1 MIITLIKSTQMFS
14 LTLPQRVKGQY
25 WLTDLDEKGR
35 LRQLASIEAI
45 DEKWFLKENK
55 MVKIFDT
62 EGNVLKNHILTPS
75 SFLYLKIENS
85 DERVILFAENID
97 YTRQT
102 LTRIVAKEP
111 AVFTIG
117 RDPNNNFCFNNR
129 FVSNEHARLMFDGEA
144 WSICDLAS
152 KNGTYVNGYRIETK
166 KLKPGDFIYIMGLKM
181 VVGSNYIALNNPDE
195 KLKIKSDS
203 IGIGRTQVA
212 RNSDENIPEQPEKQ
226 FFSRSPRFRKEIEHA
241 EVKIDPPPPLEKEET
256 VPLALMIGPSITMG
270 MTSVSTGLISLINGI
285 NGGNMASVIPTL
297 LMSVSMLLGT
307 VLWPLLTKR
316 HEKKQ
321 RIANE
326 NRRQEKYLEYL
337 SEIGEKFKRLSRE
350 QSDILNENL
359 TSQGECA
366 DRVMMEKSNLWE
378 RVLGQADFL
387 KLRLGIGTIEMDAE
401 VKYPEKK
408 FTMDDDILQ
417 NAMLT
422 LAEEPKVLHNVPI
435 SLSLT
440 ENAAVGFYGEKA
452 ATYNF
457 MKSVILQLV
466 ALHSYDELKI
476 MILLDKSDE
485 DEWAFTKY
493 IPHFW
498 SDDKRIRFFAS
509 DDDEVK
515 EISAFMEK
523 NILVRQDKYNRSYAD
538 FAPYYVLISAS
549 GKLSRKCETLSKL
562 LSSKGNI
569 GFSALF
575 IGEKFN
581 DFPKETKTVIHV
593 NGRNTKLYDKD
604 NTTGAQIVFDAEH
617 ADESIFG
624 RVSEKLANIELD
636 VNGQQYTMPSMITFL
651 EMFNVGKVEYL
662 NSLTRWR
669 ENNPT
674 KTLQTPVGVNSEGE
688 LFNLDLH
695 EKYHGPHG
703 LVAGMTGSGKS
714 EFIITY
720 ILSMAVN
727 YHPDEVSFIL
737 IDYKGGG
744 LAGAFENADR
754 CIKLPH
760 LAGTITNLDGASIK
774 RSLISIQSELRRR
787 QSIFN
792 DALRITNEGTMDIYK
807 YQQLYRD
814 KVVTEPLPHLFII
827 SDEFAE
833 LKTQQPDFMDQLIS
847 AARIGRSLGIHLI
860 LATQKPSGVVDDQIW
875 SNSKFRVCL
884 KVQERADSQDM
895 IKCPDAAELTQ
906 TGRFYLQVGYNELFA
921 LGQSA
926 WCGADYIPT
935 DVIEKTVDTSIQ
947 VGMGIFELN
956 KGYFDGNEKMT
967 AEECLNA
974 INRMFKVEAN
984 SQYEKG
990 ELKVSYKDNVQVIDK
1005 SVKIYDYKEF
1015 DAVSTESIDT
1025 DGGERPKT
1033 VFCDKEINTETEFL
1047 DGPANR
1053 RKISFQISK
1062 AAYQQNIEAY
1072 EVGKIVVMPKAGA
1085 QQSLTRGLSYS
1096 KPISVEITDV
1106 NYVGVMVT
1114 ITGYDCDAEQFLKD
1128 EPENQGINAKKTIS
1142 PVSNPKDED
1151 EKIQTIPSK
1160 DIPEGVSIKPAA
1172 NNNGITVTFGH
1183 TFKINDPIYSK
1194 QEWRNPAIDP
1204 SIELS
1209 ATISDFNVSVHNV
1222 GKLLLSKKAVGNVKL
1237 SYKTE
1242 FTANAKAEFRY
1253 SPANN
1258 GNGGLK
1264 IDFKDK
1270 KVSGNFFANIK
1281 NARFTGSSA
1290 GGSKSIKLA
1299 QVIIPLGSGFTIGAT
1314 LYLEIRFDGTI
1325 NLKIMQS
1332 NAYELTIKKTSWFS
1346 YRANTAN
1353 LSTTDTDSHVNANV
1367 TIALALNPNVGYF
1380 GDPIIDGEIKAKFE
1394 IDAEARFFSHDEKP
1408 QSGYVY
1414 VTKYTADEWSKSGDL
1429 KYCIGIDYNLSFEG
1443 NLLTEKSKVGKFV
1456 IKTLKA
1462 KSVSMFK
1469 PINLWSHSS
1478 HFEDGKYMSN
1488 CTRDGSGQTAVEVNG
1503 QGKIYLEKYKSIVR
1517 EGDEESVSITSLPL
1531 SDKDIKNK
1539 GGIKVS
1545 IADPNI
1551 AEVRYNKTKKT
1562 ISIVAKHEG
1571 STEITVIIER
1581 NKKKTRFYEQ
1591 KISVTVEKGLENQ
1604 SVAYFD
1610 KKSLMDYAFYS
1621 I

>member
-636 VNGQQYTMPSMITFL
+636 VNGQQYTMPSRITFL

-947 VGMGIFELN
+947 VIDNIGRVVMNVMPSQKKKIGKASTKQIVSVVKYLSDLAKEENVYARPLWLEPIPERIYIDSLESKYGTLSHGVYLEPIVGEYDDPFNQKQGLLTVPLSRE
-956 KGYFDGNEKMT
+956 GNCLIYGSAGNGKATFLTTLCYSLIKNHT
-967 AEECLNA
+967 AEELNMYILDFGSETLKVFETAPQVGGFMTSADEEMITNLFKMLQAEMNERRSLFSDYGGDYASYYRNSGTVIPNIVVVLNDFSGFAEQYEDFQDDFTVLSRDGVKYGIYFAVSATGTNA
-974 INRMFKVEAN
+974 IRYRTQQNFRVVMTLQLNDATDYSIIVGKTDGLIPSAYKGRGLVAMDRVYEFQTAYAMDSANLRETIIEFCDGLAKNSDSFAKSVPILPDTVDCDFVGDYIRDISRVPVGVEKSSLNISFVNLTNKVVLPVVAQELPEMINFAEELSVLLSEIAN
-984 SQYEKG
+984 TTVIDPEEFIYKE
-990 ELKVSYKDNVQVIDK
+990 ELSVVNMDFDEVVKDVFAEMVERHNSYKDGRMEKEVLAGFDDRIYVILG
-1005 SVKIYDYKEF
+1005 YK
-1015 DAVSTESIDT
+1015 
-1025 DGGERPKT
+1025 
-1033 VFCDKEINTETEFL
+1033 
-1047 DGPANR
+1047 
-1053 RKISFQISK
+1053 
-1062 AAYQQNIEAY
+1062 
-1072 EVGKIVVMPKAGA
+1072 
-1085 QQSLTRGLSYS
+1085 
-1096 KPISVEITDV
+1096 
-1106 NYVGVMVT
+1106 
-1114 ITGYDCDAEQFLKD
+1114 
-1128 EPENQGINAKKTIS
+1128 
-1142 PVSNPKDED
+1142 
-1151 EKIQTIPSK
+1151 
-1160 DIPEGVSIKPAA
+1160 
-1172 NNNGITVTFGH
+1172 
-1183 TFKINDPIYSK
+1183 
-1194 QEWRNPAIDP
+1194 
-1204 SIELS
+1204 
-1209 ATISDFNVSVHNV
+1209 
-1222 GKLLLSKKAVGNVKL
+1222 
-1237 SYKTE
+1237 
-1242 FTANAKAEFRY
+1242 
-1253 SPANN
+1253 
-1258 GNGGLK
+1258 
-1264 IDFKDK
+1264 
-1270 KVSGNFFANIK
+1270 
-1281 NARFTGSSA
+1281 
-1290 GGSKSIKLA
+1290 
-1299 QVIIPLGSGFTIGAT
+1299 
-1314 LYLEIRFDGTI
+1314 
-1325 NLKIMQS
+1325 
-1332 NAYELTIKKTSWFS
+1332 
-1346 YRANTAN
+1346 
-1353 LSTTDTDSHVNANV
+1353 
-1367 TIALALNPNVGYF
+1367 
-1380 GDPIIDGEIKAKFE
+1380 
-1394 IDAEARFFSHDEKP
+1394 
-1408 QSGYVY
+1408 
-1414 VTKYTADEWSKSGDL
+1414 
-1429 KYCIGIDYNLSFEG
+1429 
-1443 NLLTEKSKVGKFV
+1443 
-1456 IKTLKA
+1456 
-1462 KSVSMFK
+1462 
-1469 PINLWSHSS
+1469 
-1478 HFEDGKYMSN
+1478 
-1488 CTRDGSGQTAVEVNG
+1488 
-1503 QGKIYLEKYKSIVR
+1503 
-1517 EGDEESVSITSLPL
+1517 
-1531 SDKDIKNK
+1531 
-1539 GGIKVS
+1539 
-1545 IADPNI
+1545 
-1551 AEVRYNKTKKT
+1551 
-1562 ISIVAKHEG
+1562 
-1571 STEITVIIER
+1571 
-1581 NKKKTRFYEQ
+1581 RFYEKLSADSKDKLNVLLEKAEEIYKIHFVIFDTASQ
-1591 KISVTVEKGLENQ
+1591 LMSQNYNTWYKKHISGSDGIWVGDGFADQYTIKISKITADLYDDIGSEYGYVVSKNRPVLVKLLSSAERE
-1604 SVAYFD
+1604 
-1610 KKSLMDYAFYS
+1610 
-1621 I
+1621 

>member
-847 AARIGRSLGIHLI
+847 AARI
-860 LATQKPSGVVDDQIW
+860 
-875 SNSKFRVCL
+875 
-884 KVQERADSQDM
+884 
-895 IKCPDAAELTQ
+895 
-906 TGRFYLQVGYNELFA
+906 
-921 LGQSA
+921 
-926 WCGADYIPT
+926 
-935 DVIEKTVDTSIQ
+935 
-947 VGMGIFELN
+947 
-956 KGYFDGNEKMT
+956 
-967 AEECLNA
+967 
-974 INRMFKVEAN
+974 
-984 SQYEKG
+984 
-990 ELKVSYKDNVQVIDK
+990 
-1005 SVKIYDYKEF
+1005 
-1015 DAVSTESIDT
+1015 
-1025 DGGERPKT
+1025 
-1033 VFCDKEINTETEFL
+1033 
-1047 DGPANR
+1047 
-1053 RKISFQISK
+1053 
-1062 AAYQQNIEAY
+1062 
-1072 EVGKIVVMPKAGA
+1072 
-1085 QQSLTRGLSYS
+1085 
-1096 KPISVEITDV
+1096 
-1106 NYVGVMVT
+1106 
-1114 ITGYDCDAEQFLKD
+1114 
-1128 EPENQGINAKKTIS
+1128 
-1142 PVSNPKDED
+1142 
-1151 EKIQTIPSK
+1151 
-1160 DIPEGVSIKPAA
+1160 
-1172 NNNGITVTFGH
+1172 
-1183 TFKINDPIYSK
+1183 
-1194 QEWRNPAIDP
+1194 
-1204 SIELS
+1204 
-1209 ATISDFNVSVHNV
+1209 
-1222 GKLLLSKKAVGNVKL
+1222 
-1237 SYKTE
+1237 
-1242 FTANAKAEFRY
+1242 
-1253 SPANN
+1253 
-1258 GNGGLK
+1258 
-1264 IDFKDK
+1264 
-1270 KVSGNFFANIK
+1270 
-1281 NARFTGSSA
+1281 
-1290 GGSKSIKLA
+1290 
-1299 QVIIPLGSGFTIGAT
+1299 
-1314 LYLEIRFDGTI
+1314 
-1325 NLKIMQS
+1325 
-1332 NAYELTIKKTSWFS
+1332 
-1346 YRANTAN
+1346 
-1353 LSTTDTDSHVNANV
+1353 
-1367 TIALALNPNVGYF
+1367 
-1380 GDPIIDGEIKAKFE
+1380 
-1394 IDAEARFFSHDEKP
+1394 
-1408 QSGYVY
+1408 
-1414 VTKYTADEWSKSGDL
+1414 
-1429 KYCIGIDYNLSFEG
+1429 
-1443 NLLTEKSKVGKFV
+1443 
-1456 IKTLKA
+1456 
-1462 KSVSMFK
+1462 
-1469 PINLWSHSS
+1469 
-1478 HFEDGKYMSN
+1478 
-1488 CTRDGSGQTAVEVNG
+1488 
-1503 QGKIYLEKYKSIVR
+1503 
-1517 EGDEESVSITSLPL
+1517 
-1531 SDKDIKNK
+1531 
-1539 GGIKVS
+1539 
-1545 IADPNI
+1545 
-1551 AEVRYNKTKKT
+1551 
-1562 ISIVAKHEG
+1562 
-1571 STEITVIIER
+1571 
-1581 NKKKTRFYEQ
+1581 
-1591 KISVTVEKGLENQ
+1591 
-1604 SVAYFD
+1604 
-1610 KKSLMDYAFYS
+1610 
-1621 I
+1621 